1 MFILEIPCNF
11 LMYTVLTDPNAWLF
25 SAELIS
31 IELFLIQV
39 EQKRAE
45 EWCTTTTTPSKD
57 KKNRPRNVNIESKCA
72 VEQQGALLQQQEV
85 LLQQQGR

>member
-11 LMYTVLTDPNAWLF
+11 SIYTVPTDPKAWLY

-39 EQKRAE
+39 ERKRAE
-45 EWCTTTTTPSKD
+45 EWCTMTTTPSKD
-57 KKNRPRNVNIESKCA
+57 KKNRPRNVNVESKCA
-72 VEQQGALLQQQEV
+72 MEQQEV